1 MGRHLVTQIRHR
13 LLGQSML
20 KTQAPPHEH
29 VSSVFAPA
37 TTASIHAKSGLV
49 TLLSVNAVSILKKM
63 GPGRLP
69 GGHKSLMTSLPPD
82 WGQFRQRIAAKQQPT
97 ATEAPANSEGPSR
110 PFSDSLK
117 GKLEKVEGRSKL
129 FSGGAKGKL
138 EKPEGPS
145 RSSDVGAKGKTK
157 KADDGL
163 KPHDAAMKG
172 RTEKAQGPSRPF
184 DADANGTS
192 ERPKGIPQSSDV
204 RASGQP
210 KEMSSKA
217 SVAVKATKDD
227 QTNRRTHGQNNGQTS
242 GQAKDEKAG
251 GTAAAGQKR
260 PAWGAPQAPSK
271 AARVAEG
278 RTFKVR
284 T

>member
-1 MGRHLVTQIRHR
+1 MGHHLETRTRHHLP
-13 LLGQSML
+13 GQSML
-20 KTQAPPHEH
+20 KMQAPPHER

-37 TTASIHAKSGLV
+37 TTVFMHAKSRLV
-49 TLLSVNAVSILKKM
+49 KLLSVNTVSILKKM

-69 GGHKSLMTSLPPD
+69 GGRNAIMTSLPSE
-82 WGQFRQRIAAKQQPT
+82 WGQFRQRMQQRVSQPT
-97 ATEAPANSEGPSR
+97 DPEAPAKSEGPSR
-110 PFSDSLK
+110 AFSDSLK

-138 EKPEGPS
+138 EKAEGPS
-145 RSSDVGAKGKTK
+145 RPSDAGAKGKTK
-157 KADDGL
+157 KADGGS
-163 KPHDAAMKG
+163 KPHDAAAKG

-184 DADANGTS
+184 DADAKGTS
-192 ERPKGIPQSSDV
+192 ERPKGPPQPSSSDV

-217 SVAVKATKDD
+217 SGAVKATKDD
-227 QTNRRTHGQNNGQTS
+227 QNNRQTS
-242 GQAKDEKAG
+242 GRAKDEKAG

-260 PAWGAPQAPSK
+260 PAWGAPQPPSK